1 MNKTLKNCTKYL
13 IILFLIISFQS
24 VAQTSLPTGYPDR
37 SPSLDVLPGFIHPPN
52 GYGEVPFYWWQGDT
66 LTRERLLW
74 QLDQLKG
81 KGIPSLQINYSH
93 QDAGGISYGLSN
105 PSKPALFTDAWWKLF
120 KWFAAEAQKRGM
132 TVSLSDYTLGI
143 GQGFAMDEAIKQNPE
158 LNGSMLKGYSQILT
172 GTGNL
177 KMPENLLTLTAF
189 KTKDD
194 SSLSLKL
201 GKI

>member
-1 MNKTLKNCTKYL
+1 MNNIAFKIFRKYQIIIFLL
-13 IILFLIISFQS
+13 ISLQS

-37 SPSLDVLPGFIHPPN
+37 TPSLDVLPGFINPPY

-93 QDAGGISYGLSN
+93 QDSGGISYGSSN
-105 PSKPALFTDAWWKLF
+105 PSKPALFTAEWWTLF
-120 KWFAAEAQKRGM
+120 KWFAVEAQKRGM

-143 GQGFAMDEAIKQNPE
+143 GQGFAMDEAIQQNPE
-158 LNGSMLKGYSQILT
+158 LNGSMLKG
-172 GTGNL
+172 
-177 KMPENLLTLTAF
+177 
-189 KTKDD
+189 
-194 SSLSLKL
+194 SS
-201 GKI
+201 